1 MTIGILG
8 GGQLGRM
15 LALAAYP
22 LGEFISIF
30 DPDGDCCAGH
40 VAPVFKAG
48 FGDTSALEAWA
59 KACKVV
65 TFESENIAGEVLQTV
80 QRHTTVAPGLV
91 SLTISQDRLL
101 EKQRLRDLG
110 IDTMPFAAVD
120 SLADLQQALGN
131 IGIPAVLKT
140 RRGGYDGKGQRII
153 RSPDDAE
160 AAFNALG
167 RRNLIV
173 EGFAAF
179 SREVSIVGVRGV
191 DGDEVIY
198 PLTENEHRDGILRT
212 SRNLVG
218 DPLHA
223 EAEHKIRRLM
233 TDLGHVGA
241 LALEL
246 FDVQGRLIANEIAP
260 RVHNTGHWTIEGA
273 ETSQFE
279 NHVRAITGRHLGVTE
294 TRGYCAMVNFIGST
308 PDLDK
313 LLALPGVH
321 AHFYGKTGR
330 PGRKVGH
337 ATVVAASAQARDD
350 AVAGINRL
358 LAA

>member
-30 DPDGDCCAGH
+30 DPDADACAGY
-40 VAPVFKAG
+40 VAPLIRAG
-48 FGDTSALEAWA
+48 FNDTSALEAWA
-59 KACKVV
+59 KNCQVV
-65 TFESENIAGEVLQTV
+65 TFESENIAAEVLRTV
-80 QRHTTVAPGLV
+80 QRHTAVEPGLV

-110 IDTMPFAAVD
+110 IDTMPFVAIET
-120 SLADLQQALGN
+120 LADLPRALDE
-131 IGIPAVLKT
+131 IGFPAVLKT

-153 RSPDDAE
+153 RAPDEAE

-167 RRNLIV
+167 RRNLIL

-179 SREVSIVGVRGV
+179 SREVSIVGVRGAN
-191 DGDEVIY
+191 GDEVIY
-198 PLTENEHRDGILRT
+198 PLTENEHGDGILRI
-212 SRNLVG
+212 SRNLVD
-218 DPLHA
+218 DPLHKDA
-223 EAEHKIRRLM
+223 EQKIRRLM
-233 TDLGHVGA
+233 DDLGHIGA

-246 FDVQGRLIANEIAP
+246 FVVDGRLIANEFAP

-279 NHVRAITGRHLGVTE
+279 NHIRAISGRPLGVTDP
-294 TRGYCAMVNFIGST
+294 RGYCAMVNFIGST
-308 PDLDK
+308 PDIAA
-313 LLALPGVH
+313 LLAIPGVH
-321 AHFYGKTGR
+321 AHYYGKAGR

-337 ATVVAASAQARDD
+337 ATVVATSAQQRDQSVAR
-350 AVAGINRL
+350 INGL
-358 LAA
+358 IGV